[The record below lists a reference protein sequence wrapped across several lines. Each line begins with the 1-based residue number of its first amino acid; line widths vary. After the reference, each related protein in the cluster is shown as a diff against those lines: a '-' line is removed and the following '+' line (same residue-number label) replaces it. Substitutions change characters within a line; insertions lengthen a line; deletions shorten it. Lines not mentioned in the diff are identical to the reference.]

1 MACTAI
7 ACIVMARGVL
17 QCTLYVHVN
26 AAHTLN
32 ILVITIISYNILVIT
47 RLIRLD
53 TGAGVLIDMRADM
66 CVGMCVW
73 TDTRIGMCVDVCVDM
88 CAICLAGSDVAVSGL
103 ESGDSDACLCTDR
116 MLTPRCNVRAQA

>member
-66 CVGMCVW
+66 CVGMCV
-73 TDTRIGMCVDVCVDM
+73 DTPHRHVRRRMRRHVRNLPCWLRCG
-88 CAICLAGSDVAVSGL
+88 CLRAGVG
-103 ESGDSDACLCTDR
+103 
-116 MLTPRCNVRAQA
+116 